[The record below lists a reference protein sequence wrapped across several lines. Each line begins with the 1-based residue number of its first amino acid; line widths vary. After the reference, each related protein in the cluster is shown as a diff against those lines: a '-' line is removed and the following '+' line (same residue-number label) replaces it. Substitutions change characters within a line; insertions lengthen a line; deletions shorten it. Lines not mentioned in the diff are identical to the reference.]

1 MDKNISNNST
11 LNIPSE
17 EKTKEKGLISK
28 VDIQDKIREIVTF
41 SDGSIYEGSYMAGKK
56 HGMGLYSWND
66 GSKYSGE
73 WFENKIKGFGTYSW
87 LDGR

>member
-1 MDKNISNNST
+1 
-11 LNIPSE
+11 
-17 EKTKEKGLISK
+17 
-28 VDIQDKIREIVTF
+28 
-41 SDGSIYEGSYMAGKK
+41 MAGKK
-56 HGMGLYSWND
+56 HGLGLYSWND